1 MALPEGALALGAGT
15 ALALGAAALVL
26 GPLLRED
33 VMAPPRPRRVP
44 NARPARAE
52 SGSAVDA
59 LREIEF
65 DRATGKLSDDDY
77 RSLKASYT
85 REALAEL
92 RARDAAAAVVGVGA
106 GDDEV
111 EAAIR
116 RYRASPHVAVCPVD
130 GTRPEPDAL
139 FCSACGRY
147 LPGRCPSCGAAC
159 DEAEQRFCSACGD
172 ALAG

>member
-1 MALPEGALALGAGT
+1 MALPDGALALGAGT
-15 ALALGAAALVL
+15 VLALGAAVLVL

-33 VMAPPRPRRVP
+33 VMAPPRRRRVP
-44 NARPARAE
+44 NARAARAE

-92 RARDAAAAVVGVGA
+92 RARDAAAAVVTAGA
-106 GDDEV
+106 SDDEV

-116 RYRASPHVAVCPVD
+116 RYRASSHVAVCPVD

-147 LPGRCPSCGAAC
+147 LPGRCPTCGAAC
-159 DEAEQRFCSACGD
+159 EDTEQRYCSACGD

>member
-1 MALPEGALALGAGT
+1 MALPDGALALGAGT
-15 ALALGAAALVL
+15 VLALGAAVLVL

-33 VMAPPRPRRVP
+33 VMAPPRGRVP

-92 RARDAAAAVVGVGA
+92 RARDAAAAVVTSGA

-116 RYRASPHVAVCPVD
+116 RYRASAHVAVCPVD
-130 GTRPEPDAL
+130 GTRPEPDAI

-147 LPGRCPSCGAAC
+147 LAGRCPSCGAAC
-159 DEAEQRFCSACGD
+159 DEAEQRYCSACGD
-172 ALAG
+172 ALGG

>member
-1 MALPEGALALGAGT
+1 MALPAGALALGVGT
-15 ALALGAAALVL
+15 VLALGAALLVL

-33 VMAPPRPRRVP
+33 VTAPPRPRRVP

-92 RARDAAAAVVGVGA
+92 RARDATSVVA
-106 GDDEV
+106 NAERDDEV

-116 RYRASPHVAVCPVD
+116 RYRTSSHVAVCPVD

-147 LPGRCPSCGAAC
+147 LPGRCPTCGAAC
-159 DEAEQRFCSACGD
+159 DEAEQRYCAACGD
-172 ALAG
+172 VLAG